1 MVVLSLL
8 FLFAAPAQQAFGDA
22 HLTGYFALF
31 MLMAVFNGFNV
42 RSTDA
47 NIFKGLDENK
57 TFAKVML
64 AIVAILVVLTFIGGE
79 FLAVVPMTITQW
91 ALVTFMA
98 ITVIPVG
105 CVLKTFVLKNLK

>member
-1 MVVLSLL
+1 MDQEIS
-8 FLFAAPAQQAFGDA
+8 
-22 HLTGYFALF
+22 
-31 MLMAVFNGFNV
+31 
-42 RSTDA
+42 
-47 NIFKGLDENK
+47 KG
-57 TFAKVML
+57 TWVGATIL